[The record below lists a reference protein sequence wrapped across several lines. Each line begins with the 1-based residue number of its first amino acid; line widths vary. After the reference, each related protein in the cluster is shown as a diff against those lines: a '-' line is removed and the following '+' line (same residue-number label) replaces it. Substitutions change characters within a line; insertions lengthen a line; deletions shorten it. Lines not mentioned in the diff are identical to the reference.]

1 MIPDKGNLTET
12 APLKLLL
19 AMDEQNQTGIL
30 YFRKNEILKVFYLNQ
45 GKISWAISSD
55 EEDKIEH
62 VLLAKKLVSPE
73 ALAPYL
79 AGNKISES
87 FGKIL
92 VENGLISLET
102 LINASRDQLK
112 RISTSILFW
121 NSGSY
126 QLELESPPTRLV
138 SLELEIIPL
147 VYNYI
152 LAHMDVNIIWE
163 ELGALSGELQQTS
176 QAEKNFQY
184 TLDAEQQEVFAC
196 FHEPQRPET
205 VLLRFPAERKHTILK
220 ILYFFLITGLLVKNE
235 AAMMPA
241 LDFNELDSLFGNA
254 QPASPGAIIVDAPS
268 MINEA
273 DIKDI
278 PQLDLPDIHE
288 PQAITEVSLPKLL
301 DLMPSTTNK
310 AKDQA
315 IEIPLFPKPEK
326 IPTRFQPLHQEK
338 QKSKWLSTSFLSILV
353 SAAAIGLVLWFINTP
368 KKKDQQPTNEPPA
381 AQARQKSPEQQ
392 TNAPARQKSD
402 LPAALQSIGP
412 ATAQSPITGEG
423 MNSKDAMAKVDSE
436 KIISGLKPQ
445 ASETQAKPQAAREE
459 IVPAP
464 MLPNSGANARQ
475 AFARE
480 DFATAGKLWQQ
491 EMLSAKNTHSILL
504 EMDCLKQS
512 VQLAYQ
518 QIIDKENF
526 FILSRVKDGRSCWL
540 VLWGKFR
547 TQNEATQ
554 NLKLIPEYFFK
565 QSEPPAVIELDP
577 YL

>member
-1 MIPDKGNLTET
+1 MIPNKGTLAET

-30 YFRKNEILKVFYLNQ
+30 YLRKNDILKVFYLNG

-62 VLLAKKLVSPE
+62 VLLAKKLVSPD

-112 RISTSILFW
+112 RIATSILFW
-121 NSGSY
+121 DSGNY
-126 QLELESPPTRLV
+126 QLEPESPPTRLV
-138 SLELEIIPL
+138 SLELEIAPL

-152 LAHMDVNIIWE
+152 QAHMDVNIIWE
-163 ELGALSGELQQTS
+163 ELGSLSGELRQTA
-176 QAEKNFQY
+176 QPEINFQY

-196 FHEPQRPET
+196 FREPQRPET
-205 VLLRFPAERKHTILK
+205 VLLSFPAERKHTILK
-220 ILYFFLITGLLVKNE
+220 ILYFFLITGLLVKRE
-235 AAMMPA
+235 ADMMPT
-241 LDFNELDSLFGNA
+241 LDFNELDSLFGNT
-254 QPASPGAIIVDAPS
+254 QPTSQAAVIIDAPA

-273 DIKDI
+273 EIKDI

-288 PQAITEVSLPKLL
+288 PQAVTEVSLPKFP
-301 DLMPSTTNK
+301 DLIPSTMHK
-310 AKDQA
+310 SKDK
-315 IEIPLFPKPEK
+315 ILETPLFPKSEK
-326 IPTRFQPLHQEK
+326 SPTRIQPLLQEK
-338 QKSKWLSTSFLSILV
+338 QKSKWLSVSFLSILV
-353 SAAAIGLVLWFINTP
+353 TFIFIALFLWLNRAPKNPDPITVNKRPGLQV
-368 KKKDQQPTNEPPA
+368 K
-381 AQARQKSPEQQ
+381 
-392 TNAPARQKSD
+392 QKSD
-402 LPAALQSIGP
+402 LPATSQSAGP
-412 ATAQSPITGEG
+412 ATAQPTLTGEG
-423 MNSKDAMAKVDSE
+423 MNSKDAIAKVGSE
-436 KIISGLKPQ
+436 INVSGQKPQ
-445 ASETQAKPQAAREE
+445 AEKEE
-459 IVPAP
+459 IFPAP
-464 MLPNSGANARQ
+464 ALLKSAANARQ
-475 AFARE
+475 AFAKE

-491 EMLSAKNTHSILL
+491 EMLSAKTTHSILL
-504 EMDCLKQS
+504 EMDCMKQS

-518 QIIDKENF
+518 QIIDKDNF

-554 NLKLIPEYFFK
+554 SLKLIPEYFFK
-565 QSEPPAVIELDP
+565 QSAPPAVIELEP